1 MDFAQTSADYVE
13 IVNHRVV
20 STACLERLLT
30 FDPDAAIIKL
40 IFNHHCATIETMK
53 MIATA
58 KTRLKLFQMY
68 TIEEFQSALKH
79 VKNSE
84 KLGQYARIALSSE
97 FQLAILQHPALI
109 AANITTLFIHN
120 PSDVVLTAMVY
131 HQLTPAPIRQQI
143 AQQASYKV
151 SVQQAALQSKTAFFN
166 AMKKIKTLDELNKQA
181 NLARTSEMQLAI
193 MQHHCA
199 RMSTLAILIKNL
211 DEHVAQ
217 KAVMMHSYSTER
229 IVQMMLIQMSKAD
242 QQHVLKSLDS
252 AEFDALMNRTKT
264 TRTLQIFAAYANT
277 AFKQMVIIRHSAC
290 DAQCLD
296 ILQNIVTEAYVL
308 QKISKLRTEQPDC
321 EVLDQSDLL
330 TALDQRKKIILAR
343 KKDADLQAYFE
354 VLVYEKNPKIRQ
366 ALVENPA
373 VASKIIEILTRDS
386 DTKIARTATR
396 KLKKIQAKQNAQ
408 AEN

>member
-1 MDFAQTSADYVE
+1 
-13 IVNHRVV
+13 
-20 STACLERLLT
+20 
-30 FDPDAAIIKL
+30 
-40 IFNHHCATIETMK
+40 
-53 MIATA
+53 
-58 KTRLKLFQMY
+58 
-68 TIEEFQSALKH
+68 
-79 VKNSE
+79 
-84 KLGQYARIALSSE
+84 
-97 FQLAILQHPALI
+97 
-109 AANITTLFIHN
+109 
-120 PSDVVLTAMVY
+120 
-131 HQLTPAPIRQQI
+131 
-143 AQQASYKV
+143 
-151 SVQQAALQSKTAFFN
+151 
-166 AMKKIKTLDELNKQA
+166 
-181 NLARTSEMQLAI
+181 
-193 MQHHCA
+193 
-199 RMSTLAILIKNL
+199 
-211 DEHVAQ
+211 
-217 KAVMMHSYSTER
+217 
-229 IVQMMLIQMSKAD
+229 
-242 QQHVLKSLDS
+242 KSLDS